1 MLPCP
6 SPFAY
11 NCPCGPCKEVVHL
24 RNVSYY
30 PSAQLLSV
38 GWDLYKLLHPS
49 YIPSGLHTVHAILE
63 AIDSLQVK
71 VSLHITTTFSCQW
84 IICAQ
89 TLNPNGSQESIILKC
104 NDRHKWTSI
113 IHLVSRLQ
121 RFTSECLCALCQR
134 LLLAFAMGQHSRL
147 GECCQ
152 LQNTNTDFLVSV
164 GRFL

>member
-24 RNVSYY
+24 RNVTYY
-30 PSAQLLSV
+30 PSAQLLRV
-38 GWDLYKLLHPS
+38 GRDLYQFTS
-49 YIPSGLHTVHAILE
+49 YIPNGQHTVLAVLA
-63 AIDSLQVK
+63 AIDSLQVN
-71 VSLHITTTFSCQW
+71 VSLVITTAFKCQWSIRAHIT
-84 IICAQ
+84 
-89 TLNPNGSQESIILKC
+89 NPNSSNETILIRC
-104 NDRHKWTSI
+104 TDRHKRICI

-121 RFTSECLCALCQR
+121 RFTRKCLRARRQR